1 MRLPALC
8 QGCKVGQASPGGL
21 PWQQEKLCSE
31 ADTHTR
37 VGLGG
42 MAVLPAWSRE
52 TGC

>member
-1 MRLPALC
+1 M
-8 QGCKVGQASPGGL
+8 PGMQSRAGL
-21 PWQQEKLCSE
+21 PRGVAVATGKVVLRGRH
-31 ADTHTR
+31 THTR